1 MTTFLIHVLEHL
13 GVPSGAAI
21 AIAITGNKL
30 LKGTSKIGARR
41 SRDDRDR
48 SQWHPHDYRRR

>member
-1 MTTFLIHVLEHL
+1 MTTFLIHLLEHL

-30 LKGTSKIGARR
+30 LKGGTSKIAPRR
-41 SRDDRDR
+41 SRDNRDR
-48 SQWHPHDYRRR
+48 SQGHPHDYR